1 MVKIKILIVDD
12 QKLIRQGL
20 KTLLELEDD
29 FVVVGELSNGKEA
42 VSAYERLKPDV
53 VLMDIRMPE
62 MDGVQA
68 TRAIVAQFENAKI
81 IILTTFNE
89 DEYLFEAVRAGAV
102 GYLLKDVSSE
112 ELSKAIRVVHLGGA
126 LIQPDVA
133 KRLLKEFSSLEKPV
147 KSNLNLELT
156 GREKEIVVLIS
167 RGLTNSEIADKLYL
181 SEGTIKNYI
190 TNILAKLGAKN
201 RASLVEIARKGG
213 LID

>member
-1 MVKIKILIVDD
+1 M
-12 QKLIRQGL
+12 
-20 KTLLELEDD
+20 
-29 FVVVGELSNGKEA
+29 VVGKLSNGKEA
-42 VSAYERLKPDV
+42 VSAYERLKPNV

-89 DEYLFEAVRAGAV
+89 DEY
-102 GYLLKDVSSE
+102 
-112 ELSKAIRVVHLGGA
+112 
-126 LIQPDVA
+126 VA

-190 TNILAKLGAKN
+190 TNIFAKLGAKN
-201 RASLVEIARKGG
+201 RTSLVEIARKGG
-213 LID
+213 VID

>member
-1 MVKIKILIVDD
+1 MAKIKILIVDD

-29 FVVVGELSNGKEA
+29 FKVVGELSNGKEV

-68 TRAIVAQFENAKI
+68 TRAIVTQFENAKI

-89 DEYLFEAVRAGAV
+89 DEYLFEAIRAGAV

-112 ELSKAIRVVHLGGA
+112 ELSKAIRVVHSGGA

-133 KRLLKEFSSLEKPV
+133 KKLLKEFSSLEKPV
-147 KSNLNLELT
+147 KSNLNIDLT
-156 GREKEIVVLIS
+156 DREKEIVILIS